1 MVICYSSDK
10 KLMYLGSLE
19 AEPETGI
26 QCLGLKKEGV
36 LGERE

>member
-1 MVICYSSDK
+1 MVICYSNDR
-10 KLMYLGSLE
+10 KLIYLGSLE

-26 QCLGLKKEGV
+26 ECPGLKEEGV